1 MKHKISGYLSKLSNN
16 SVNPN
21 NNFYKSKNSQKS
33 LKTINNTNSNLNF
46 QISNSKSN
54 NTSQKKSKK
63 IFKSIYTG
71 YSKNSFGSIPYKTEN
86 FLITDNIENKRFN
99 DVKSIFYFD
108 RLGNPGVGK
117 YNLSKDFN
125 LQGWSMKFGGYNS
138 RFKTSFNEIPGVGDY
153 NIENSKILEKSR
165 NNIRYK
171 SLFKNTNTSL
181 KKKILDI
188 NPDNSNLGPT
198 STTYTSIYQDDIIRI
213 KKMYNFDSFI
223 GRDKYTGI
231 DMPFSS
237 KKDYPGPGFYM
248 QNNDLFGSKNKQLKF
263 SYEEKDKSEEDLEI
277 QKNPEK
283 AVKKYYNKRD
293 LPNFKLKSRSPKYN
307 DIKIMTFEELQLKN
321 KSEKQKL
328 KRINML
334 EELLKKKPN
343 IESTSTNLKFK
354 IDQERELEYIKSILG
369 NDNGR
374 PDLFYLSSPRW
385 KEEKYK
391 LKTPGPAYY
400 FNYFP

>member
-198 STTYTSIYQDDIIRI
+198 STTYTPIYQDDIIRI

>member
-198 STTYTSIYQDDIIRI
+198 STTYTPIYQDDIIRI

-321 KSEKQKL
+321 KNEKQKL

>member
-63 IFKSIYTG
+63 KFKSIYTG

-198 STTYTSIYQDDIIRI
+198 STTYTPIYQDDIIRI

-321 KSEKQKL
+321 KNEKQKL

>member
-198 STTYTSIYQDDIIRI
+198 STTYTPIYQDDIIRI

-307 DIKIMTFEELQLKN
+307 DIKIMTF
-321 KSEKQKL
+321 
-328 KRINML
+328 
-334 EELLKKKPN
+334 
-343 IESTSTNLKFK
+343 
-354 IDQERELEYIKSILG
+354 
-369 NDNGR
+369 
-374 PDLFYLSSPRW
+374 
-385 KEEKYK
+385 
-391 LKTPGPAYY
+391 
-400 FNYFP
+400 

>member
-198 STTYTSIYQDDIIRI
+198 STTYTPIYQDDIIRI

-277 QKNPEK
+277 KINPEK
-283 AVKKYYNKRD
+283 IFKKYYNKREIKK
-293 LPNFKLKSRSPKYN
+293 FKLKSRSPKYN

-321 KSEKQKL
+321 KNEKQKL

>member
-198 STTYTSIYQDDIIRI
+198 STTYTPIYQDDIIRI

-307 DIKIMTFEELQLKN
+307 DIKIMTFKELQLKN
-321 KSEKQKL
+321 KNEKQKL

>member
-153 NIENSKILEKSR
+153 NIENNKILEKSR

-198 STTYTSIYQDDIIRI
+198 STTYTPIYQDDIIRI

-321 KSEKQKL
+321 KNEKQKL

-385 KEEKYK
+385 KE
-391 LKTPGPAYY
+391 
-400 FNYFP
+400 

>member
-153 NIENSKILEKSR
+153 NIENNKILEKSR

-198 STTYTSIYQDDIIRI
+198 STTYTPIYQDDIIRI

-321 KSEKQKL
+321 KNEKQKL